1 MMDSAKQEISVAVKG
16 NFMVLTTR
24 WTLTFADTVAE
35 REDTF
40 AVFEEKLRNSQASG
54 KEGIVE
60 SNLSRRQKTLQKCER
75 DLTSQFDMSSFEG
88 IFEGFGIGVIL
99 CDFVSFSVWNRVQHF

>member
-1 MMDSAKQEISVAVKG
+1 MMDSAKQEFSVAVKG
-16 NFMVLTTR
+16 NFMVLTTPS
-24 WTLTFADTVAE
+24 TLTFADTVAE

-60 SNLSRRQKTLQKCER
+60 SNLSRRQKNTAKVR
-75 DLTSQFDMSSFEG
+75 KRSNIT
-88 IFEGFGIGVIL
+88 I
-99 CDFVSFSVWNRVQHF
+99 